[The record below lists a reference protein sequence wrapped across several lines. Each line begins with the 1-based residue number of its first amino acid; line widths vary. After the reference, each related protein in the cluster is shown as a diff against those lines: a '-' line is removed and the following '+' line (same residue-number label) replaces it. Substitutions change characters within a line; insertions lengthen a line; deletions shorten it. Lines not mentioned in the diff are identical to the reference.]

1 MRFIFSIV
9 KNIIAV
15 IAIIIIVFF
24 ALKYAPFLKDQ
35 EWNPMYENKPSY
47 QSNTTDPQ
55 LTRGQRYSVE
65 DNDLLNNVPLG
76 QTKQVFDWLNKK
88 EFMSVSGLGRMG
100 YNDEYLAGQR
110 RDKFI
115 IYKFGEDSI
124 RVYSTEIE
132 MHQDLQRLSQDIEF
146 KPREA
151 YD

>member
-65 DNDLLNNVPLG
+65 DNDLLDRKS
-76 QTKQVFDWLNKK
+76 TRLN
-88 EFMSVSGLGRMG
+88 SSH
-100 YNDEYLAGQR
+100 LA
-110 RDKFI
+110 
-115 IYKFGEDSI
+115 
-124 RVYSTEIE
+124 
-132 MHQDLQRLSQDIEF
+132 
-146 KPREA
+146 
-151 YD
+151 